1 MSDGEIPIEGGGIAP
16 TQESVPEGIVLNS
29 HAQVCLQQ
37 LLRVWLGFER
47 DLSKVPLLRRIDLGT
62 YTAEDHQI
70 FLRNIRQQVIEGSRW
85 IARTASSFD
94 RDHSEIRSA
103 IISHAVDEH
112 RDYEM
117 LEKDYVASGGQLE
130 DILNMERNIG
140 SEALHGFL
148 MHRSSQ
154 PNPIDL
160 LGAMWIIEGLGEK
173 MANSWAER
181 IQELTGLSE
190 DSTRFMT
197 YHGHNDSEHMQRF
210 YATLDS
216 VCISEKAIK
225 SIVKTSKVVARLY
238 RLQLEEIEYDLK

>member
-1 MSDGEIPIEGGGIAP
+1 MNDGEISIEGGA
-16 TQESVPEGIVLNS
+16 TASTLENEPEGIVLNS

-85 IARTASSFD
+85 ITRTASSFD
-94 RDHSEIRSA
+94 RNHSEIRST
-103 IISHAVDEH
+103 IIAHAVDEH

-148 MHRSSQ
+148 MHRSSL

-197 YHGHNDSEHMQRF
+197 YHGENDSDHMQRF

-216 VCISEKAIK
+216 VCINEKAVK